1 MSDEE
6 QDLTVDDIN
15 IKNDKPLET
24 PKPLK
29 PKYHYMDS
37 VKIIDGFYKGS
48 IGKILD
54 YAIDTKANYPIGEIS
69 YLIKLNY
76 KEIWF
81 LETEIVKLDK

>member
-37 VKIIDGFYKGS
+37 IKIIVGFYKGS

-54 YAIDTKANYPIGEIS
+54 YVIDMTANYPVGEVR
-69 YLIKLNY
+69 YLVRINNKD
-76 KEIWF
+76 IWF
-81 LETEIVKLDK
+81 LETVIEKLDK